1 MKKTIFSLTTAAVLA
16 AAISGCAAVD
26 SANKWG
32 SDAWITT
39 KLKTEQMGASPAIW
53 SDINVETKN
62 GVVQLSGFAK
72 NQADVAKA
80 VEIAR
85 KTDGVKSVVN
95 NVIIRP

>member
-1 MKKTIFSLTTAAVLA
+1 MKKSIFSLGAAAVLA
-16 AAISGCAAVD
+16 VVISGCSTVGAA
-26 SANKWG
+26 NQWG

>member
-1 MKKTIFSLTTAAVLA
+1 MKKTIFSLATAALLA
-16 AAISGCAAVD
+16 AAISGCSTVD

-53 SDINVETKN
+53 SDINVDTQG

-72 NQADVAKA
+72 TQADINKA
-80 VEIAR
+80 VDIAR

-95 NVIIRP
+95 NVILKP

>member
-1 MKKTIFSLTTAAVLA
+1 
-16 AAISGCAAVD
+16 
-26 SANKWG
+26 
-32 SDAWITT
+32 
-39 KLKTEQMGASPAIW
+39 
-53 SDINVETKN
+53 
-62 GVVQLSGFAK
+62 VQLSGFAK

>member
-1 MKKTIFSLTTAAVLA
+1 MKKTIFSLATAALLA
-16 AAISGCAAVD
+16 ASISACSTVD
-26 SANKWG
+26 SANQWG

-53 SDINVETKN
+53 SDINVDTNN

-72 NQADVAKA
+72 TQADINKA
-80 VEIAR
+80 VDIAR

-95 NVIIRP
+95 NVMLKP

>member
-1 MKKTIFSLTTAAVLA
+1 MKKTIFSLTTAALLA
-16 AAISGCAAVD
+16 VAISGCSTVD

-53 SDINVETKN
+53 SDINVDTNN

-72 NQADVAKA
+72 TQADINKA

-95 NVIIRP
+95 NVMLKP

>member
-1 MKKTIFSLTTAAVLA
+1 MKKTIFSLATAALLA
-16 AAISGCAAVD
+16 ASISACSTVD

-53 SDINVETKN
+53 SDINVDTQG

-72 NQADVAKA
+72 TQADINKA
-80 VEIAR
+80 VDIAR

-95 NVIIRP
+95 NVILKP

>member
-1 MKKTIFSLTTAAVLA
+1 MKKTIFSLATAALLA
-16 AAISGCAAVD
+16 ASISACSTVD
-26 SANKWG
+26 SANQWG

-53 SDINVETKN
+53 SDINVDTKD

-72 NQADVAKA
+72 TQADINKA
-80 VEIAR
+80 VDIAR

-95 NVIIRP
+95 NVILKP

>member
-1 MKKTIFSLTTAAVLA
+1 MKKTIFSLTVSVVLA
-16 AAISGCAAVD
+16 AAIAGCSTVD
-26 SANKWG
+26 AANKWG

-53 SDINVETKN
+53 GDINVETNN

-72 NQADVAKA
+72 TQADINKA

-95 NVIIRP
+95 NVILKP